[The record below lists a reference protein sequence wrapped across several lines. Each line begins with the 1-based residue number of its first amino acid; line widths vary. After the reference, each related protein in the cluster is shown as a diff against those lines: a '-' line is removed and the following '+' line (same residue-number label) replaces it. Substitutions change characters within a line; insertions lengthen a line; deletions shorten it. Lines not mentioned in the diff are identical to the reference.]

1 MYLHYLA
8 NHVVPI
14 WVERFV
20 VHTICQ
26 RCVPKVLLWWPRKTA
41 SKKIYKICN
50 KCSTFYNP
58 KFKVRT
64 YGSGRRFASQI
75 ASMSITLVKI
85 DIGHLAPITAAV
97 AARVVLKFE
106 LHAPLFTAIKL
117 KYECG
122 LVPKFSHLKYGPRL
136 ILISYRAQWLAS
148 SSYLRLG
155 RQSAIPKLKR
165 ENHAT
170 IKPLKSK
177 REINYPNK
185 YPWRLAYQTLIHN
198 KKF

>member
-1 MYLHYLA
+1 MAPANQMCLHYLA

-14 WVERFV
+14 WVEHFV

-41 SKKIYKICN
+41 GETSKIIFKICN
-50 KCSTFYNP
+50 NCSKFYNP

-75 ASMSITLVKI
+75 TSIPITLVQI
-85 DIGHLAPITAAV
+85 DIRHLAPITAAV
-97 AARVVLKFE
+97 SANVVLKFE
-106 LHAPLFTAIKL
+106 LHTPLFTAIEL

-155 RQSAIPKLKR
+155 SQSANAKT
-165 ENHAT
+165 ET
-170 IKPLKSK
+170 WESC
-177 REINYPNK
+177 
-185 YPWRLAYQTLIHN
+185 HN
-198 KKF
+198 KTA